1 MARHRN
7 DGVGPSK
14 IGAAA
19 NTKAPLMTLRPDT
32 LAMTAVLAMLTALG
46 PLSTDFY
53 LPSLPEI
60 ARAMGTDVAGAQAT
74 LSAFLFGF
82 AAGQIVWGPL
92 SDRLG
97 RRPVLLIGLGLF
109 LATTLACAFAPS
121 IEALI
126 GARFAQALGASG
138 PIVLGRAMVRDLYEG
153 PRAGRELARM
163 GMIMG
168 LVPALAPVVGGLL
181 QNAFGWRSTF
191 LATLVFALVLLAVI
205 VAIMP
210 ETLRQRSPER
220 LSFLAVFRGYGVLL
234 QNRAY
239 RVYVGL
245 TSLAYAGLFAF
256 ISGSSFVLMGVY
268 GLSAPAYGLSFGFC
282 VLGFI
287 LGTIIAQRLVGR
299 RGLDGVIALGVA
311 CLAGGGLAML
321 ACVASGLGGPL
332 GVIVPMALYACGVGL
347 TMPQSQA
354 AAMMPFPDR
363 AGAAS
368 SFTGLCQML
377 LSACVGLLVGYLLR
391 GGALPLPLVMSVIGV
406 GALVLFHASAGI
418 RAARP

>member
-1 MARHRN
+1 
-7 DGVGPSK
+7 
-14 IGAAA
+14 
-19 NTKAPLMTLRPDT
+19 MTLRPDT

-60 ARAMGTDVAGAQAT
+60 VLFMRTDVSGAQAT

-82 AAGQIVWGPL
+82 AAGQIIWGPL

-97 RRPVLLIGLGLF
+97 RRPVLMIGLGLF

-121 IEALI
+121 IEALV

-168 LVPALAPVVGGLL
+168 LVPAVAPVIGGVL
-181 QNAFGWRSTF
+181 QTAFGWRSTF
-191 LATLVFALVLLAVI
+191 LATLIFALALLAVI
-205 VAIMP
+205 VTLMP
-210 ETLRQRSPER
+210 ETLRQRSPDR
-220 LSFLAVFRGYGVLL
+220 LSLVAIFRGYRLLL

-239 RVYVGL
+239 RVYVAL
-245 TSLAYAGLFAF
+245 TALAYAGLFAF

-287 LGTIIAQRLVGR
+287 LGTIIAQRLVGK

-311 CLAGGGLAML
+311 CLAGGGLTML
-321 ACVASGLGGPL
+321 LGVATGLGGPL
-332 GVIVPMALYACGVGL
+332 GVIGPMALYACGVGL
-347 TMPQSQA
+347 VMPQAQA
-354 AAMMPFPDR
+354 SAMMPFPER

-368 SFTGLCQML
+368 SLTGLCQML
-377 LSACVGLLVGYLLR
+377 LSACVGLLVGHLLE
-391 GGALPLPLVMSVIGV
+391 GNALPLPLVMSVIGV
-406 GALVLFHASAGI
+406 AALTLFHMSAAI
-418 RAARP
+418 RAGKP

>member
-1 MARHRN
+1 
-7 DGVGPSK
+7 
-14 IGAAA
+14 
-19 NTKAPLMTLRPDT
+19 MTLRPDT

-53 LPSLPEI
+53 LPSLPDIVRVME
-60 ARAMGTDVAGAQAT
+60 TDVAGAQAT

-82 AAGQIVWGPL
+82 AGGQILWGPL

-97 RRPVLLIGLGLF
+97 RRPVLLTGLGIF
-109 LATTLACAFAPS
+109 MVATLACALAPS
-121 IEALI
+121 IEALTL
-126 GARFAQALGASG
+126 ARAVQALGASG

-168 LVPALAPVVGGLL
+168 LVPAVAPVLGGVL
-181 QNAFGWRSTF
+181 QQAFGWRSTF
-191 LATLVFALVLLAVI
+191 VASLAFAVALIGVVMVLL
-205 VAIMP
+205 P
-210 ETLRQRSPER
+210 ETIRSRSREP
-220 LSFLAVFRGYGVLL
+220 LSLMAIIRGFGTLL

-245 TSLAYAGLFAF
+245 TALAYGGLFAF
-256 ISGSSFVLMGVY
+256 ISGSSFVLIGIH
-268 GLSAPAYGLSFGFC
+268 GLTPAQYGLSFGFG

-287 LGTIIAQRLVGR
+287 LGTILAQRLVGR
-299 RGLDGVIALGVA
+299 RGMDGVIALGVL

-321 ACVASGLGGPL
+321 LCVLTGFAGPF

-347 TMPQSQA
+347 TMPQAQA
-354 AAMMPFPDR
+354 SAMMPFPDR

-377 LSACVGLLVGYLLR
+377 FSACVGLLVGHALKS
-391 GGALPLPLVMSVIGV
+391 GALPLPLVMSAIGV
-406 GALVLFHASAGI
+406 AALVLFRASAAI
-418 RAARP
+418 RAAKA

>member
-1 MARHRN
+1 
-7 DGVGPSK
+7 
-14 IGAAA
+14 
-19 NTKAPLMTLRPDT
+19 MTLRPDT

-53 LPSLPEI
+53 LPSLPDIVRVME
-60 ARAMGTDVAGAQAT
+60 TDVAGAQAT

-82 AAGQIVWGPL
+82 AGGQILWGPL

-97 RRPVLLIGLGLF
+97 RRPVLLTGLALF
-109 LATTLACAFAPS
+109 TLATLACALAPS
-121 IEALI
+121 IEALTV
-126 GARFAQALGASG
+126 ARAVQALGASG

-168 LVPALAPVVGGLL
+168 LVPAVAPVLGGVL
-181 QNAFGWRSTF
+181 QQAFGWRSTF
-191 LATLVFALVLLAVI
+191 VASLAFAAVLAV
-205 VAIMP
+205 VVGLLLP
-210 ETLRQRSPER
+210 ETLKTRSREP
-220 LSFLAVFRGYGVLL
+220 LSLLAIIKGFGTLL

-245 TSLAYAGLFAF
+245 TALAYGGLFAF
-256 ISGSSFVLMGVY
+256 ISGSSFVLIGIH
-268 GLSAPAYGLSFGFC
+268 GLTPAQYGLSFGFG

-287 LGTIIAQRLVGR
+287 LGTILAQRLVGR
-299 RGLDGVIALGVA
+299 RGMDGVIALGVA

-321 ACVASGLGGPL
+321 LCVLTGFAGPF

-347 TMPQSQA
+347 TMPQAQA
-354 AAMMPFPDR
+354 SAMMPFPDR

-377 LSACVGLLVGYLLR
+377 FSACVGLLVGHALKS
-391 GGALPLPLVMSVIGV
+391 GALPLPLVMSAIGV
-406 GALVLFHASAGI
+406 AALVLFKASAAI
-418 RAARP
+418 RAAKA

>member
-1 MARHRN
+1 
-7 DGVGPSK
+7 
-14 IGAAA
+14 
-19 NTKAPLMTLRPDT
+19 MTLRPDT

-53 LPSLPEI
+53 LPSLPDIVRVME
-60 ARAMGTDVAGAQAT
+60 TDVAGAQAT

-82 AAGQIVWGPL
+82 AGGQILWGPL

-97 RRPVLLIGLGLF
+97 RRPVLLTGLALF
-109 LATTLACAFAPS
+109 TLATLACALAPS
-121 IEALI
+121 IEALTV
-126 GARFAQALGASG
+126 ARAIQALGASG

-168 LVPALAPVVGGLL
+168 LVPAVAPVLGGVL
-181 QNAFGWRSTF
+181 QQAFGWRSTF
-191 LATLVFALVLLAVI
+191 VASLAFAAVLAV
-205 VAIMP
+205 VVGLLLP
-210 ETLRQRSPER
+210 ETLKARSREP
-220 LSFLAVFRGYGVLL
+220 LSLLAIIKGFGTLL

-245 TSLAYAGLFAF
+245 TALAYGGLFAF
-256 ISGSSFVLMGVY
+256 ISGSSFVLIGIH
-268 GLSAPAYGLSFGFC
+268 GLTPAQYGLSFGFG

-287 LGTIIAQRLVGR
+287 LGTILAQRLVGR
-299 RGLDGVIALGVA
+299 RGMDGVIALGVA
-311 CLAGGGLAML
+311 CLAGGGIAML
-321 ACVASGLGGPL
+321 LCVLTGFAGPF

-347 TMPQSQA
+347 TMPQAQA
-354 AAMMPFPDR
+354 SAMMPFPDR

-377 LSACVGLLVGYLLR
+377 FSACVGLLVGHALKS
-391 GGALPLPLVMSVIGV
+391 GALPLPLVMSAIGV
-406 GALVLFHASAGI
+406 AALVLFRASAAI
-418 RAARP
+418 RAAKA

>member
-1 MARHRN
+1 
-7 DGVGPSK
+7 
-14 IGAAA
+14 
-19 NTKAPLMTLRPDT
+19 MTLRPDT

-60 ARAMGTDVAGAQAT
+60 VRVMGTDVSGAQAT
-74 LSAFLFGF
+74 LSSFLFGF

-97 RRPVLLIGLGLF
+97 RKPVLVIGLVIF
-109 LATTLACAFAPS
+109 LATTLACALAPS

-126 GARFAQALGASG
+126 GARFAQAFGASG

-168 LVPALAPVVGGLL
+168 LVPAVAPLGGGLL
-181 QNAFGWRSTF
+181 QVHFGWRSTF
-191 LATLVFALVLLAVI
+191 LATLFFALLILTIVLTIL
-205 VAIMP
+205 P
-210 ETLRQRSPER
+210 ETIRARSTEK
-220 LSFLAVFRGYGVLL
+220 LSFGAIFRGFGHLL

-239 RVYVGL
+239 RIYVAL
-245 TSLAYAGLFAF
+245 SSLAYGGLFAF
-256 ISGSSFVLMGVY
+256 ISGSSFVLMGIY
-268 GLSAPAYGLSFGFC
+268 GLSPAVYGLSFGFG
-282 VLGFI
+282 VLGYI
-287 LGTIIAQRLVGR
+287 LGTILAQRLVGR

-321 ACVASGLGGPL
+321 LCVLTGLGGFL
-332 GVIVPMALYACGVGL
+332 GVVGPMALYACGVGL

-354 AAMMPFPDR
+354 AAMMPFPER

-368 SFTGLCQML
+368 SFLGLCQML
-377 LSACVGLLVGYLLR
+377 FSACVGLLVGKLLK
-391 GGALPLPLVMSVIGV
+391 GSAVPLPLVMSVL
-406 GALVLFHASAGI
+406 GACAFALYHMTARI
-418 RAARP
+418 RAARV

>member
-1 MARHRN
+1 
-7 DGVGPSK
+7 
-14 IGAAA
+14 
-19 NTKAPLMTLRPDT
+19 MTLRPDT

-60 ARAMGTDVAGAQAT
+60 ARALGTDIAGAQAT

-109 LATTLACAFAPS
+109 LVMTLACAFAPS

-138 PIVLGRAMVRDLYEG
+138 PIVLGRAMVRDLYDG

-168 LVPALAPVVGGLL
+168 LVPAVAPVVGGLL

-191 LATLVFALVLLAVI
+191 IATLLVGLAVLAV
-205 VAIMP
+205 VATIMP
-210 ETLRQRSPER
+210 ETIRRRSPEK
-220 LSFLAVFRGYGVLL
+220 LSLLAIFRGFGVLL
-234 QNRAY
+234 QNPAY
-239 RVYVGL
+239 RVYVSL
-245 TSLAYAGLFAF
+245 TSLAYAGLFSF
-256 ISGSSFVLMGVY
+256 ISGSSFVLIGIY
-268 GLSAPAYGLSFGFC
+268 GLTPPVYGLSFGC
-282 VLGFI
+282 VVLGYI
-287 LGTIIAQRLVGR
+287 LGTILAQRLVGP

-311 CLAGGGLAML
+311 CLASGGIAML
-321 ACVASGLGGPL
+321 VCVASGFGGPL
-332 GVIVPMALYACGVGL
+332 GVIVPMAVYACGVGL

-377 LSACVGLLVGYLLR
+377 LSGCVGLLVGHLLKAS
-391 GGALPLPLVMSVIGV
+391 ALPLPLVMSAIGV
-406 GALVLFHASAGI
+406 AALALFRASA
-418 RAARP
+418 AARAQKR